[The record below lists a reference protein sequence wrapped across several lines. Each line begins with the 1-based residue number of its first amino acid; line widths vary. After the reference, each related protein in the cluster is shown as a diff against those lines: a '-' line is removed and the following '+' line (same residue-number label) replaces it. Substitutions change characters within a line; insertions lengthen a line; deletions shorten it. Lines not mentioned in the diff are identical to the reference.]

1 MNYQIKVGDVIHF
14 RELTEKE
21 EESDAWGD
29 DWFFAGRAFEVKEFT
44 GDFYALYCED
54 LPIPCG
60 RFHKSFFDYWDVD
73 DFSIVKF
80 QKEVPL
86 YKGE

>member
-29 DWFFAGRAFEVKEFT
+29 DWFFLWQVSQK
-44 GDFYALYCED
+44 
-54 LPIPCG
+54 
-60 RFHKSFFDYWDVD
+60 FF
-73 DFSIVKF
+73 
-80 QKEVPL
+80 
-86 YKGE
+86 